1 MGIALTN
8 LKIRTRFMLLLVL
21 FFAGFLLYGGW
32 SFKTL
37 DELKVNG
44 PLYQRIVQSKDL
56 VADVLPPPEYIIES
70 YLVSLQLVA
79 TTDKAKQ
86 DGLVERL
93 KVLKKEYDDRHAFWS
108 KAGLEAALGS
118 LLLKESNQPAQA
130 FFKLS
135 FDELVPAVQRND
147 RDAVTVVIGKL
158 EAHYEA
164 HRAAIDKVVA
174 MANQRAQTDEADAVS
189 QIASSTTLML
199 GILAVSVAV
208 CLAASLLI
216 IRSILNPLN
225 EAVRVVKTFAAGNLR
240 VQFDARGYDE
250 FAQLLSALQEMQG
263 SLVKLVSTVRSGA
276 EGVAIASAEIAQG
289 NHDLSGRTES
299 QASALEQTAASMEEL
314 GSTVRLNAD
323 NARQANQL
331 SLNASTVAIR
341 GGDVVAQVVDT
352 MKGIN
357 DSSRKISDIISV
369 IDGIAFQTNI
379 LALNAAVEA
388 ARAGEQGRGFAVVAS
403 EVRSLAGRSS
413 EAAREIKTLINASVE
428 RVEKGSALVDQAGVT
443 MTEVVSSIRRVTD
456 IMGEISAASSEQSS
470 GVAQV
475 GEAITQM
482 DQATQQNAALVE
494 EMAAA
499 AMSLKSQSQELVNTV
514 AMFGVDSGTARS
526 AVRQAMAPAPRALP
540 QNRTPAQ
547 LQQGRTG
554 SGTVRSPAV
563 SKPLALNT
571 STPRAPVAAAS
582 TAPAYASSSASAS
595 TDKDWESF

>member
-1 MGIALTN
+1 MGMTLNN
-8 LKIRTRFMLLLVL
+8 LRIRTRFMLLLVL
-21 FFAGFLLYGGW
+21 FFAGFLLYGAW

-37 DELKVNG
+37 AELKVNG

-56 VADVLPPPEYIIES
+56 IADVLPPPEYIIES

-79 TTDKAKQ
+79 ATDKAKQ
-86 DGLVERL
+86 DAHIERL
-93 KVLKKEYDDRHAFWS
+93 KVLKKEYDERHDYWR
-108 KAGLEAALGS
+108 KADLAPALAT
-118 LLLKESNQPAQA
+118 LLLKESHEPALV
-130 FFKLS
+130 FFRLG
-135 FDELVPAVQRND
+135 FDELVPAIQSNN
-147 RDAVTVVIGKL
+147 RDAVTSVMGKIGS
-158 EAHYEA
+158 AYET
-164 HRAAIDKVVA
+164 HREAIDKVVA
-174 MANQRAQTDEADAVS
+174 MANQAAQTDETDAANL
-189 QIASSTTLML
+189 IASSTTLLM
-199 GILAVSVAV
+199 GILAASIAV
-208 CLAASLLI
+208 CLGVSLLI

-225 EAVRVVKTFAAGNLR
+225 EAVRVVKTFASGNLR
-240 VQFDARGYDE
+240 VQIDARGYDE
-250 FAQLLSALQEMQG
+250 FAQLLSALQEMQT

-289 NHDLSGRTES
+289 NQDLSGRTES

-456 IMGEISAASSEQSS
+456 IMGEISSASSEQSS

-499 AMSLKSQSQELVNTV
+499 ALSLKSQSQELVNTV
-514 AMFGVDSGTARS
+514 AMFGVDSASGRPAARQTLTPPQPAARPVSPSRPLAKLQQRQYGADAASKPALSPPQSLKTS
-526 AVRQAMAPAPRALP
+526 APLATRAAPAASL
-540 QNRTPAQ
+540 
-547 LQQGRTG
+547 G
-554 SGTVRSPAV
+554 SG
-563 SKPLALNT
+563 
-571 STPRAPVAAAS
+571 
-582 TAPAYASSSASAS
+582 SA
-595 TDKDWESF
+595 DKDWESF

>member
-1 MGIALTN
+1 M
-8 LKIRTRFMLLLVL
+8 
-21 FFAGFLLYGGW
+21 YGAW

-37 DELKVNG
+37 GDLKVNG

-56 VADVLPPPEYIIES
+56 IADVLPPPEYIIES

-79 TTDKAKQ
+79 ANDKAGQ
-86 DGLVERL
+86 DQLIERL
-93 KVLKKEYDDRHAFWS
+93 RVLKKEYDDRHVYWS
-108 KAGLEAALGS
+108 QAGLKPALAT
-118 LLLKESNQPAQA
+118 LLLKDAHEPALV
-130 FFKLS
+130 FFRLS
-135 FDELVPAVQRND
+135 FDELVPAVQNNNK
-147 RDAVTVVIGKL
+147 DATAAAVSKISS
-158 EAHYEA
+158 AYET
-164 HRAAIDKVVA
+164 HRSAIDKVVA
-174 MANQRAQTDEADAVS
+174 MANQVAQADETDA
-189 QIASSTTLML
+189 ASLITASTTLLL
-199 GILAVSVAV
+199 GILAASITICLGVSF
-208 CLAASLLI
+208 LI

-225 EAVRVVKTFAAGNLR
+225 EAVSVVKTFASGNLR
-240 VQFDARGYDE
+240 VQIDARGRDE
-250 FAQLLSALQEMQG
+250 FAQLLSALQEMQT

-289 NHDLSGRTES
+289 NQDLSGRTES
-299 QASALEQTAASMEEL
+299 QASALEQTAASMEQL
-314 GSTVRLNAD
+314 ASTVRLNAD

-413 EAAREIKTLINASVE
+413 EAAKEIKTLINASVE
-428 RVEKGSALVDQAGVT
+428 RVEKGSVLVDQAGVT
-443 MTEVVSSIRRVTD
+443 MTEVVTSIRRVTD
-456 IMGEISAASSEQSS
+456 IMGEISSASSEQSS

-475 GEAITQM
+475 GEAVTQM

-499 AMSLKSQSQELVNTV
+499 ALSLKSQSQELVNTV
-514 AMFGVDSGTARS
+514 AMFGVDSAGGRPAAPRSLAPVQPSLRSLPPSRPLAQFQQRNTRS
-526 AVRQAMAPAPRALP
+526 ATPNRASATP
-540 QNRTPAQ
+540 VSGSDSRTAIA
-547 LQQGRTG
+547 T
-554 SGTVRSPAV
+554 GTV
-563 SKPLALNT
+563 T
-571 STPRAPVAAAS
+571 VAALA
-582 TAPAYASSSASAS
+582 TVSS
-595 TDKDWESF
+595 DKDWETF

>member
-1 MGIALTN
+1 MGMTLSN
-8 LKIRTRFMLLLVL
+8 LRIRTRFMLLLVL
-21 FFAGFLLYGGW
+21 FFAGFLLYGAW

-37 DELKVNG
+37 AELKVNG

-56 VADVLPPPEYIIES
+56 IADVLPPPEYIIES

-79 TTDKAKQ
+79 ATDKAKQ
-86 DGLVERL
+86 DAHIERL
-93 KVLKKEYDDRHAFWS
+93 KVLKKEYDERHTYWG
-108 KAGLEAALGS
+108 KADLAPALAT
-118 LLLKESNQPAQA
+118 LLLKESHEPALV
-130 FFKLS
+130 FFRLG
-135 FDELVPAVQRND
+135 FDELVPAVQSNN
-147 RDAVTVVIGKL
+147 RDAVTSVMGKMGS
-158 EAHYEA
+158 AYET

-174 MANQRAQTDEADAVS
+174 MANQAAKTDETDAAS
-189 QIASSTTLML
+189 LITSSTTLLL
-199 GILAVSVAV
+199 GILAASIAI
-208 CLAASLLI
+208 CLGVSLLI

-240 VQFDARGYDE
+240 VQIDARGYDE
-250 FAQLLSALQEMQG
+250 FAQLLSALQEMQT

-289 NHDLSGRTES
+289 NQDLSGRTES

-403 EVRSLAGRSS
+403 EVRSLAGRSAT
-413 EAAREIKTLINASVE
+413 AAKQIKDLIGVSVTNVNE
-428 RVEKGSALVDQAGVT
+428 GCRLVQQAGGT
-443 MTEVVSSIRRVTD
+443 MDEIVVGVRRVADLMREVT
-456 IMGEISAASSEQSS
+456 AASQDQTSGIEQ
-470 GVAQV
+470 VNQAV
-475 GEAITQM
+475 GQM
-482 DQATQQNAALVE
+482 DQVTQQNAALVE
-494 EMAAA
+494 EATAAA
-499 AMSLKSQSQELVNTV
+499 QSLAHQAKSLLQTVNV
-514 AMFGVDSGTARS
+514 FHFGAG
-526 AVRQAMAPAPRALP
+526 
-540 QNRTPAQ
+540 
-547 LQQGRTG
+547 G
-554 SGTVRSPAV
+554 S
-563 SKPLALNT
+563 KLLAL
-571 STPRAPVAAAS
+571 S
-582 TAPAYASSSASAS
+582 
-595 TDKDWESF
+595 